1 MTAGAH
7 LPLGGGGEFEAIR
20 RLVSVWGPQARGIG
34 DDAAVLD
41 VPGGTKLV
49 VSTDVSVEDVHFRR
63 TWLTPEEIGWRAA
76 AAALSD
82 LAAMGATP
90 LALLWSVV
98 VPERWRD
105 TLDEL
110 ALGVGAA
117 ARHAGASIV
126 GGDLSKGEA
135 LSLGLTVLGHAE
147 RPLARRGA
155 RPGDAVWVTGRLGG
169 PARALSAWLHGGRP
183 TDKDRA
189 RFARPMPR
197 LAQGLAAVAAG
208 ATAAI
213 DISDGLVQDAGHLA
227 AASGVRIELV
237 LDDLPLVFG
246 GEPLPAAAS
255 GEEYELVLTAP
266 AAVDLAAMLPP
277 GVPVTRIGRV
287 VEGQGVGT
295 TLGGHVVAVVPGH
308 DHFSGL

>member
-1 MTAGAH
+1 MSHTALGA
-7 LPLGGGGEFEAIR
+7 GGEFDAVR
-20 RLVSVWGPQARGIG
+20 RLLAVWGPQARGIG
-34 DDAAVLD
+34 DDASVLS
-41 VPGGTKLV
+41 VPAGASLV

-63 TWLTPEEIGWRAA
+63 TWLTPEEIGWRAT

-90 LALLWSVV
+90 LGILWSGVI
-98 VPERWRD
+98 PDAWRD

-110 ALGVGAA
+110 ALGIGAA
-117 ARHAGASIV
+117 ARHVGAPIV
-126 GGDLSKGEA
+126 GGDLSRGQALA
-135 LSLGLTVLGHAE
+135 LSLTVLGSAA
-147 RPLARRGA
+147 RPLTRSGA
-155 RPGDAVWVTGRLGG
+155 RPGDVVWLTGRLGG
-169 PARALSAWLHGGRP
+169 PARALAAWLHGGRP

-197 LAQGLAAVAAG
+197 VVQGLAAVHAG
-208 ATAAI
+208 ATAAV
-213 DISDGLVQDAGHLA
+213 DVSDGLVQDAGHLA
-227 AASGVRIELV
+227 AASGVRLELS
-237 LDDLPLVFG
+237 LDDVPLVFG

-266 AAVDLAAMLPP
+266 ADVDLAAALPP

-287 VEGQGVGT
+287 VAGQGVGT
-295 TLGGHVVAVVPGH
+295 TLGGHHVEVVPGH

>member
-1 MTAGAH
+1 MTH
-7 LPLGGGGEFEAIR
+7 LPLGDGGEFEAVH
-20 RLVSVWGPQARGIG
+20 RLVALWGPQARGIG
-34 DDAAVLD
+34 DDAAVLA
-41 VPGGTKLV
+41 VPAERALV

-63 TWLTPEEIGWRAA
+63 AWLTPEEIGWRAT

-82 LAAMGATP
+82 LAAMGAQP
-90 LALLWSVV
+90 LALVWAAV
-98 VPERWRD
+98 VPARWRD
-105 TLDEL
+105 ALDEL

-117 ARHAGASIV
+117 ARHAGAPIV
-126 GGDLSKGEA
+126 GGDLSSGEA
-135 LSLGLTVLGHAE
+135 LSLTLTVLGTCE
-147 RPLARRGA
+147 RPLSRRGA
-155 RPGDAVWVTGRLGG
+155 VPGEHVWVTGRLGG
-169 PARALSAWLHGGRP
+169 PARALAAWQHGGRP

-197 LAQGLAAVAAG
+197 IAQGLAAAAAG
-208 ATAAI
+208 ASAAV
-213 DISDGLVQDAGHLA
+213 DVSDGLVQDAGHLA
-227 AASGVRIELV
+227 AASGVGLELV

-266 AAVDLAAMLPP
+266 PTLDLAAVLPP
-277 GVPVTRIGRV
+277 EVPVTRIGRV
-287 VEGQGVGT
+287 VAGRGVRT